1 MKKIL
6 SLILTA
12 LLCASLCPVYAE
24 GTYTAET
31 FEDETLDDV
40 FLNNNVNTKIST
52 LPDGT
57 KAMTVIGSEQ
67 LSHIYIDTT
76 NMASDDKYII
86 SFDAML
92 SKLPT
97 TGVGEAEKTIF
108 TLGACPHNGTSGI
121 TVKYK
126 PDKTVVFMDGT
137 TEKGNFEVGK
147 WYKVV
152 VLKDGSGN
160 GNGYTYITDPEG
172 NTINRRYWMAPGT
185 PFKLAPIIIPYGVS
199 TDAELLVDNLVFGST
214 KAADAPSLACSSAE
228 DGKTGVLRNDKICYT
243 FNQELD
249 AASTVTVTD
258 SSGAPVTP
266 AVKTSV
272 NSIEISFGTLLKRG
286 ETYTVSF
293 ENVKNKAQVQCQDG
307 SVSFT
312 TEETH
317 VMATP
322 EISEA
327 TAVGE
332 KTKLKFMVKDP
343 YNYPSFS
350 GLVMAAA
357 YDAENALL
365 GFDLITLAEA
375 PCNTLTEKEF
385 SFNMSGAKKIKL
397 MLLDYEG
404 GLSPLASGEMLLAE

>member
-6 SLILTA
+6 SLILTVI
-12 LLCASLCPVYAE
+12 LCASAFSVTAE

-31 FEDETLDDV
+31 FEDETLDGV

-57 KAMTVIGSEQ
+57 KAMTIIGSEQ

-97 TGVGEAEKTIF
+97 TGVGDSEKTIF

-126 PDKTVVFMDGT
+126 PDGTVVFMDGA

-152 VLKDGSGN
+152 VLKDGNGN

-185 PFKLAPIIIPYGVS
+185 PFKLAPIIVPYGVS
-199 TDAELLVDNLVFGST
+199 TDAELIVDNLVFGST
-214 KAADAPSLACSSAE
+214 KASDSPALAHSTAE
-228 DGKTGVLRNDKICYT
+228 DGKTGVLRNDKICFT

-249 AASTVTVTD
+249 AASTVTVED
-258 SSGAPVTP
+258 SLGTPVTP
-266 AVKTSV
+266 TVKVGV
-272 NSIEISFGTLLKRG
+272 NSVEITFGTLLKRG
-286 ETYTVSF
+286 EAYTVSF
-293 ENVKNKAQVQCQDG
+293 ENVKNKAQVACAD
-307 SVSFT
+307 SAITFT

-317 VMATP
+317 VMSAP

-327 TAVGE
+327 IGDGD
-332 KTKLKFMVKDP
+332 KTKLKFTIKDP
-343 YNYPSFS
+343 HNYPTFS
-350 GLVMAAA
+350 GLIMAAA
-357 YDAENALL
+357 YDEENALL
-365 GFDLITLAEA
+365 GFDMLVLTDA

-385 SFNMSGAKKIKL
+385 GINITNAKKVKL

-404 GLSPLASGEMLLAE
+404 GLSPLAIGEKTLGE